1 MVLKGKIAWVTGAGT
16 GIGNAAATELA
27 RSGATVVISGRRKD
41 VLESAV
47 KAIVAEGG
55 RAEALALDATDKAAV
70 ARGAADIIARHGR
83 VDILVNSAGTHVAK
97 RFLKDLVPED
107 WDKVVAI
114 NLNGAFY
121 CIAAVLPSMRASKGG
136 LVINIASWF
145 GRWPGYL
152 GGAAYNASKQAMSTM
167 THQIN
172 IEEGLNGIR
181 GCCIYPGEVA
191 TPLLKARPI
200 PPSQAAIDTMLKPE
214 DLGRAVRFVAE
225 SPAHVCI
232 NDLVISP
239 TWNRLILGDADI
251 KLAPARA

>member
-83 VDILVNSAGTHVAK
+83 VDILVNSAGTNVAK

>member
-27 RSGATVVISGRRKD
+27 RAGATVVITGRRKD

-55 RAEALALDATDKAAV
+55 KAEALALDATDKAAV
-70 ARGAADIIARHGR
+70 AKGAADIIARHGR
-83 VDILVNSAGTHVAK
+83 VDILVNSAGTNVAK

-121 CIAAVLPSMRASKGG
+121 CIAAVLPSMRASGGG

-214 DLGRAVRFVAE
+214 DLGRVVRFVAE

-239 TWNRLILGDADI
+239 TWNRLILGDTDI
-251 KLAPARA
+251 KLAPVRA

>member
-1 MVLKGKIAWVTGAGT
+1 MSLKGKIAWITGAGT
-16 GIGNAAATELA
+16 GIGNAAAAELA
-27 RSGATVVISGRRKD
+27 KAGATVVISGRRKD
-41 VLESAV
+41 VLDAAA
-47 KAIVAEGG
+47 KDIVTAGG
-55 RAEALALDATDKAAV
+55 KAEALALDATDKAAV
-70 ARGAADIIARHGR
+70 AAGAAGILARHGR
-83 VDILVNSAGTHVAK
+83 IDILVNSAGTNVAK

-121 CIAAVLPSMRASKGG
+121 CVAAVLPAMRANKDGM
-136 LVINIASWF
+136 VINIASWF

-152 GGAAYNASKQAMSTM
+152 GGAAYNASKQAMATM

-200 PPSQAAIDTMLKPE
+200 PPSQQAVDTMLKPE

-239 TWNRLILGDADI
+239 TWNRLILGDTDI
-251 KLAPARA
+251 KLAPVRP